1 MPYTPTS
8 WTDLGKEK
16 PKLQELFRE
25 ITCFKESN
33 ISKILE
39 AAIKQT
45 ILPNPPLKDSFI
57 THCKNNLGISDED
70 EPLIESCWD
79 FVNYQLKE
87 PKMCNGN
94 TATFTQEGF
103 QIGSPWHGDILQ
115 APVLFLS
122 FNPAV
127 TQNCLFPRWH
137 IGNHTFTFAGQGT
150 PTKDESQV
158 YEFFRDRLTSAY
170 IDNTGAPNAQYTN
183 GNNFPVSYWRGMY
196 KTMNILAGIPQDGK
210 TITDHCHRLMR
221 SVLSAEIIFFGSKDS
236 KHATDIKHLLYFW
249 DKFTVPMLKEC
260 GAKIIFLTGGAT
272 QEAFHNILLPNGGI
286 YTPKQYKNKYGQEFV
301 IAAINHIARDTYK
314 NYDTVA
320 QYLHDSQPEIV
331 NEIQNLYNA

>member
-1 MPYTPTS
+1 M
-8 WTDLGKEK
+8 KM
-16 PKLQELFRE
+16 
-25 ITCFKESN
+25 
-33 ISKILE
+33 
-39 AAIKQT
+39 
-45 ILPNPPLKDSFI
+45 
-57 THCKNNLGISDED
+57 LGISDED

-79 FVNYQLKE
+79 FVNYQLQE
-87 PKMCNGN
+87 PNMCNGN
-94 TATFTQEGF
+94 IATFEQEGF

-150 PTKDESQV
+150 HIKDESQV

-221 SVLSAEIIFFGSKDS
+221 SVLNAEIIFFGSKDS
-236 KHATDIKHLLYFW
+236 QHATDIKHLLYFW

-272 QEAFHNILLPNGGI
+272 QEAFHDILLPNGGI
-286 YTPKQYKNKYGQEFV
+286 YTPKHYKNKYGQEFV

-331 NEIQNLYNA
+331 NEIQKLYNA